1 MNNENA
7 YKIVSVDSDN
17 KRVFVSRRPLATK
30 LEKEKL
36 IMGVDQKFDVI
47 NFDEAV
53 AKLSDYEVVD
63 TTDWEYGSYE
73 ELSSQIY
80 NYEPKAKVR

>member
-1 MNNENA
+1 MNNENVH
-7 YKIVSVDSDN
+7 KIVSVDSDN
-17 KRVFVSRRPLATK
+17 KRVFVSRRPIVTK
-30 LEKEKL
+30 SEEEKL
-36 IMGVDQKFDVI
+36 ITGVDQKFDVI
-47 NFDEAV
+47 NFDEAG

-80 NYEPKAKVR
+80 NYEPKAKGR

>member
-17 KRVFVSRRPLATK
+17 KRVFVSRRPIVTK
-30 LEKEKL
+30 SEDEKL
-36 IMGVDQKFDVI
+36 IMGIDQKFDVI
-47 NFDEAV
+47 NFDEAGS
-53 AKLSDYEVVD
+53 KLSDYEVVD

-80 NYEPKAKVR
+80 NYEPKSKGK

>member
-1 MNNENA
+1 
-7 YKIVSVDSDN
+7 
-17 KRVFVSRRPLATK
+17 
-30 LEKEKL
+30 
-36 IMGVDQKFDVI
+36 MGVDQKFDVI
-47 NFDEAV
+47 NFDETG

-80 NYEPKAKVR
+80 NYEPKAKGR